1 MSEGVITPVPRLVRR
16 GAIRCTARTRSG
28 VAALATACFVVA
40 GGSLADTPPGQSASA
55 DFEAALAKL
64 PLPPPVEQLA
74 VVSETRMRGRAAY
87 LPVLTREAQAR
98 GLPPAVADAVATV
111 ESGYQA
117 AAVGGVGEVGIM
129 QVRPT
134 TAAMLGHKGSAAD
147 LFVPETN
154 IRFGVTY
161 LARAWQLAGGD
172 LCRAL
177 MKYRA
182 GHGEERM
189 TPLSVEYCRR
199 ARVHLASIGSP
210 LAGAPLPVAG
220 TSAAPAP
227 ARPTPGGAERVTKV
241 SAPTPVD
248 PARERMLRETR
259 RLWAEHVE
267 RVRKIDANIGRIMGT
282 TGPS

>member
-1 MSEGVITPVPRLVRR
+1 MLRT
-16 GAIRCTARTRSG
+16 TAL
-28 VAALATACFVVA
+28 VAAAMLMGAA
-40 GGSLADTPPGQSASA
+40 GGVSAAS
-55 DFEAALAKL
+55 DEVEAALLRL
-64 PLPPPVEQLA
+64 PLPPVVEGLA
-74 VVSETRMRGRAAY
+74 ILTDRTPKGRRAY
-87 LPVLTREAQAR
+87 LQVLTREAEAR
-98 GLPPAVADAVATV
+98 GLPPAIADAVATV
-111 ESGYQA
+111 ESGYQPG
-117 AAVGGVGEVGIM
+117 AVGGVGEVGIM

-199 ARVHLASIGSP
+199 ARIHLASIGSP
-210 LAGAPLPVAG
+210 LAAAPLPIPTGPLAG
-220 TSAAPAP
+220 GP
-227 ARPTPGGAERVTKV
+227 ARPAPRVAERVAKASPATV
-241 SAPTPVD
+241 VAD
-248 PARERMLRETR
+248 PARGRMLRETR

-267 RVRKIDANIGRIMGT
+267 RIRKIEANIGRIMGT
-282 TGPS
+282 TKRS

>member
-1 MSEGVITPVPRLVRR
+1 MLRT
-16 GAIRCTARTRSG
+16 TALL
-28 VAALATACFVVA
+28 VAAMLMTTTGGAAAA
-40 GGSLADTPPGQSASA
+40 GDEV
-55 DFEAALAKL
+55 EAALLKL
-64 PLPPPVEQLA
+64 PLPPPVEGLTIQA
-74 VVSETRMRGRAAY
+74 EQAPKGRRAY
-87 LPVLTREAQAR
+87 LSALTREAEAR
-98 GLPPAVADAVATV
+98 GLPPAVADAVVTV
-111 ESGYQA
+111 ESGYNP
-117 AAVGGVGEVGIM
+117 AAVGGVGEVGLM

-134 TAAMLGHKGSAAD
+134 TAAMLGHRGSAAD

-199 ARVHLASIGSP
+199 ARVHLASVGSP

-220 TSAAPAP
+220 TASPPADAKP
-227 ARPTPGGAERVTKV
+227 ATTGSERVAKPPPGTL
-241 SAPTPVD
+241 VD

-282 TGPS
+282 TGRS

>member
-1 MSEGVITPVPRLVRR
+1 
-16 GAIRCTARTRSG
+16 
-28 VAALATACFVVA
+28 
-40 GGSLADTPPGQSASA
+40 
-55 DFEAALAKL
+55 
-64 PLPPPVEQLA
+64 
-74 VVSETRMRGRAAY
+74 
-87 LPVLTREAQAR
+87 
-98 GLPPAVADAVATV
+98 
-111 ESGYQA
+111 
-117 AAVGGVGEVGIM
+117 
-129 QVRPT
+129 
-134 TAAMLGHKGSAAD
+134 MLGHKGSISD

-161 LARAWQLAGGD
+161 LARAWELAGGD

-220 TSAAPAP
+220 TSARSAPPRPAP
-227 ARPTPGGAERVTKV
+227 ATARVAKGPPSV
-241 SAPTPVD
+241 VVD
-248 PARERMLRETR
+248 PARNRMLRETR
-259 RLWAEHVE
+259 RLWAEHVD

-282 TGPS
+282 TGRS

>member
-1 MSEGVITPVPRLVRR
+1 MVPVLKASVIL
-16 GAIRCTARTRSG
+16 GAAMLM
-28 VAALATACFVVA
+28 AATCAAA
-40 GGSLADTPPGQSASA
+40 GAGDEI
-55 DFEAALAKL
+55 EAALLKL
-64 PLPPPVEQLA
+64 PLPPPIQGLA
-74 VVSETRMRGRAAY
+74 IQNERGPKGRRAY
-87 LPVLTREAQAR
+87 LPFLTREAEAR

-111 ESGYQA
+111 ESGYQPG
-117 AAVGGVGEVGIM
+117 AVGGVGEVGIM

-134 TAAMLGHKGSAAD
+134 TAAMLGHQGSVSD

-172 LCRAL
+172 LCRTL

-210 LAGAPLPVAG
+210 LAGAALPSAG
-220 TSAAPAP
+220 VTAAAPV
-227 ARPTPGGAERVTKV
+227 ERLSRGTDRVVKA
-241 SAPTPVD
+241 SAPGAVD
-248 PARERMLRETR
+248 PAKERMVRETR

-267 RVRKIDANIGRIMGT
+267 RVRKIEANIGRIMGT
-282 TGPS
+282 SGRS

>member
-1 MSEGVITPVPRLVRR
+1 ML
-16 GAIRCTARTRSG
+16 RTTVLIAAAMLMAATR
-28 VAALATACFVVA
+28 VAEAA
-40 GGSLADTPPGQSASA
+40 GDEV
-55 DFEAALAKL
+55 EAALRKL
-64 PLPPPVEQLA
+64 PLPPPIEALAIQAEQA
-74 VVSETRMRGRAAY
+74 PKGRRAY
-87 LPVLTREAQAR
+87 LPVLTREAEAR
-98 GLPPAVADAVATV
+98 GLPPAVADAVASV
-111 ESGYQA
+111 ESGYQPA
-117 AAVGGVGEVGIM
+117 AIGGVGEVGLM

-134 TAAMLGHKGSAAD
+134 TAAMLGHKGSVAD

-161 LARAWQLAGGD
+161 LAGAWQLAGGD

-220 TSAAPAP
+220 TPAP
-227 ARPTPGGAERVTKV
+227 
-241 SAPTPVD
+241 SAPSRPAPRADGVAKASSGTVVD

-259 RLWAEHVE
+259 RLWAEHVD

-282 TGPS
+282 TGRS

>member
-1 MSEGVITPVPRLVRR
+1 MLKTTPLVTAFIFMAATCGAAREGDEV
-16 GAIRCTARTRSG
+16 
-28 VAALATACFVVA
+28 
-40 GGSLADTPPGQSASA
+40 
-55 DFEAALAKL
+55 EAALLRL
-64 PLPPPVEQLA
+64 PLPPTVERLA
-74 VVSETRMRGRAAY
+74 IQAEQPSKGRRAY
-87 LPVLTREAQAR
+87 LPILTREAEAR

-111 ESGYQA
+111 ESGYQPKA
-117 AAVGGVGEVGIM
+117 IGGVGEVGVM

-134 TAAMLGHKGSAAD
+134 TAAMLGHKGSVAD

-161 LARAWQLAGGD
+161 LAQAWQLAGGD

-199 ARVHLASIGSP
+199 ARVHLASVGSP
-210 LAGAPLPVAG
+210 LAGAPLREAERH
-220 TSAAPAP
+220 AAPASRLS
-227 ARPTPGGAERVTKV
+227 APGSERVSKASPGV
-241 SAPTPVD
+241 FHD

-259 RLWAEHVE
+259 RLWAEHVD
-267 RVRKIDANIGRIMGT
+267 RVRKIDANIGRIMGA
-282 TGPS
+282 TGGS